1 MVVDVGFIGQ
11 KRALGPIA
19 PRQKPVAVNFTGDA
33 MKQHERVMEL
43 KNELSRTTADLQA
56 AIMSLS
62 AANLEIDR
70 LNSVVSRLEA
80 EIKER
85 DEKYARPQKS
95 PRKRKETA
103 SSAE

>member
-11 KRALGPIA
+11 KRALGPIS

-56 AIMSLS
+56 ALMSLS

-85 DEKYARPQKS
+85 DEKYARHQKS